1 MALDCAPGTKG
12 LVYLVRVSGLGFTAS
27 RTIGRVCVAPW
38 RLVSVPSA
46 FCNTEASKF
55 ACRLSGLG
63 FGVWGL
69 GFGVWGL
76 QARTVMHTAVSGEG
90 KLATAALD
98 RHHSFRVS
106 GFGFRIWGLG
116 FSTCTPLG

>member
-1 MALDCAPGTKG
+1 MHSATQRRPSSRVDCQ
-12 LVYLVRVSGLGFTAS
+12 V
-27 RTIGRVCVAPW
+27 W
-38 RLVSVPSA
+38 
-46 FCNTEASKF
+46 
-55 ACRLSGLG
+55 GLG
-63 FGVWGL
+63 FGVW